1 MLIRN
6 QSCNNMY
13 VYIYIVLHCHI
24 WMYDTYMICTH
35 LYSLHPS
42 GLHQLQVQDARGI
55 KGFHLR
61 SCDSWGLG
69 KVFLCNVESEIR
81 GAKMWNIMNAL
92 KHIETMLFWEATTT
106 AIIQIRLECIVK
118 KASRTELQSHA
129 ENFKRKQCP
138 RWLSAHT
145 CDAMNLPSKLLNS
158 NSFAATRRVK
168 HLQPLCRNLWDAW
181 PAHVARWLEEFAH
194 HQPRWVNMWS
204 IPLTLKIRRK
214 L

>member
-1 MLIRN
+1 MN
-6 QSCNNMY
+6 
-13 VYIYIVLHCHI
+13 IYI
-24 WMYDTYMICTH
+24 YDTYMICTH

-106 AIIQIRLECIVK
+106 AIIRYVWNVLWKSLKNWTAVTCGK
-118 KASRTELQSHA
+118 LQ
-129 ENFKRKQCP
+129 KKQCLDDFLLTP
-138 RWLSAHT
+138 VTRWT
-145 CDAMNLPSKLLNS
+145 CHPNCSTPTPSLRQDVWNICS
-158 NSFAATRRVK
+158 HCAATSEM
-168 HLQPLCRNLWDAW
+168 LASSCG
-181 PAHVARWLEEFAH
+181 
-194 HQPRWVNMWS
+194 
-204 IPLTLKIRRK
+204 
-214 L
+214 